1 MTDSASASEEASHPR
16 VAAGIA
22 RGAGV
27 IAGFTIAA
35 RILGLVRTLA
45 FSQTVGAT
53 CLGTAY
59 FTANQVPNLVY
70 ELVLGGA
77 LGSAMVPVL
86 ARSAERARTDP
97 VEKAQVGKIL
107 SALLTW
113 TLLLLVPLTLI
124 VILSAGPIA
133 SALNPANP
141 SAGCAHAELVATT
154 ASMLRVFAPQAV
166 LYGLTVVL
174 FGLLQAYR
182 RFAGYAISPLA
193 SSLVVIAS
201 YVAFAPLARGL
212 PLSSLPMSA
221 QLVLSGGATLGVA
234 AMVVVGLVPTWRLH
248 LKLRPTLSFPPGVAR
263 RAGGLVTVGVIEMIV
278 QQVAAVAVIALANGR
293 GDTGALVL
301 YNYGSQVFS
310 SLNAVLALSIVL
322 SAFPVL
328 SARDGTVFDR
338 TCAGST
344 RAVVLVAYLG
354 VAVTGA
360 VAVPAAHVLASQ
372 PDQVSQLILGFAMF
386 APGLVGAG
394 VLANLTR
401 ALLAIGRLKESAA
414 VVAASSLLAAVAQVV
429 LALVVPPRLVVA
441 ALALGSTIGYTGAA
455 IPLVIVTRRI
465 RGRAA
470 VAGVGRASLAGLAA
484 TAAGVAVGAA
494 VSVALPEGHKLLDA
508 LAGVVASVGAIAAFA
523 AVAFVLDDGDL
534 RAVVARLRQCA
545 EMLPRHAAGPRGRR
559 QVAETVPQPADENA
573 PEDPYGMTFTQ
584 VGEQFRKRDL
594 G

>member
-494 VSVALPEGHKLLDA
+494 VSLALPEGHKLLDA
-508 LAGVVASVGAIAAFA
+508 LAGVVASVGAVAAFA

-559 QVAETVPQPADENA
+559 QVAETVPQPADESA